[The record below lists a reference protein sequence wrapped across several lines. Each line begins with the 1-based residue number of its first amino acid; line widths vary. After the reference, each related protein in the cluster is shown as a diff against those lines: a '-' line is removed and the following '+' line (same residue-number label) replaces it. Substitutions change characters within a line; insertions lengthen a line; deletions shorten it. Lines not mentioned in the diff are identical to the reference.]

1 MPRYIDARLA
11 EKAMKKLEQEDIAA
25 YGDDCESVFD
35 STAAIYALQ
44 DVPSADVAPVRH
56 SRWRLTEGNWFECAG
71 TDGCGYYI
79 DEEHCGNYC
88 PECGAKMDEEENQCQ
103 SQ

>member
-1 MPRYIDARLA
+1 MVPRYIDARLA

-44 DVPSADVAPVRH
+44 DVPTADVAPVVH
-56 SRWRLTEGNWFECAG
+56 AHWEKIDNDCGHYGFVKCTACGDEYGSLT
-71 TDGCGYYI
+71 YR
-79 DEEHCGNYC
+79 YC
-88 PECGAKMDEEENQCQ
+88 PNCGAKMDEKENKQ
-103 SQ
+103 